1 MERAMNFMGHE
12 ADSHSHSSIAKL
24 AYIFSLGSLLAVC
37 GGAFIASSEIFSES
51 HYGLM
56 LSGLGVGLAIAY
68 FVLTLARARPRS
80 RGRTVMS
87 VILAVLLMIFGG
99 GVVFVEYVASALSSP
114 FYPSLSSALQD
125 EAMQAGVPAGTFLT
139 TGKSGELVSSKWTNP
154 KGGEIVIGISWTKNA
169 DGLLITASPVGPVP
183 KDQDGSPRTQQ
194 VLHNGMLGFPLNYFT
209 IEAKN
214 NQFHIFDDWL
224 SMFNEMVDG
233 SASPV
238 IKHAKEHGGQLPTAA
253 EADSLLSKAK
263 KVFEF
268 DYKDGSDDDTPAKV
282 KFVIERYTY
291 QAGKGGMFTIQY
303 AWSCDYMP
311 GGSIESKSDSTG
323 SEKPATGVITIDF
336 AASGHM
342 VMAMKDG
349 ELQNPLYEVLEAYNK
364 RSNEEAAQRSK
375 KTPAGSATG
384 S

>member
-1 MERAMNFMGHE
+1 MGHE
-12 ADSHSHSSIAKL
+12 ADVHHRASVAKL
-24 AYIFSLGSLLAVC
+24 AYIFPLGSLLAVIIS
-37 GGAFIASSEIFSES
+37 GSIMVSTGVSSAQV
-51 HYGLM
+51 GLV

-68 FVLTLARARPRS
+68 FALSLVRARARHG
-80 RGRTVMS
+80 GRTALS
-87 VILAVLLMIFGG
+87 LVIAVLLMIFGAG
-99 GVVFVEYVASALSSP
+99 SFLLEYVLADFAS
-114 FYPSLSSALQD
+114 SLSDTTLSTELQN
-125 EAMQAGVPAGTFLT
+125 AATQAGVPAGTFLV
-139 TGKSGELVSSKWTNP
+139 TGKSGELVSSNWTNP
-154 KGGEIVIGISWTKNA
+154 NGGEIVIGISWTKNA

-183 KDQDGSPRTQQ
+183 KGQDGSPRTQQ

-214 NQFHIFDDWL
+214 SQFHIFDDWL

-253 EADSLLSKAK
+253 EADALLSQAK

-268 DYKDGSDDDTPAKV
+268 DYKVGSDDDTPAKV

-291 QAGKGGMFTIQY
+291 QPGKDGMFTIQY
-303 AWSCDYMP
+303 AWSCDYKM
-311 GGSIESKSDSTG
+311 GSSMKSKSASTG
-323 SEKPATGVITIDF
+323 SEKPVTGVITIDF
-336 AASGHM
+336 AASGHIA
-342 VMAMKDG
+342 MAMKDG
-349 ELQNPLYEVLEAYNK
+349 QLQNPLYEVLGAYNK
-364 RSNEEAAQRSK
+364 RSNEEEEAAQRRK